1 MDELDLYINK
11 IRNVVSIKGNKNN
24 FFAPSEKYARSRK
37 RSIYISKNIKRG
49 EKFTKKN
56 IKIIRPG
63 KGLHSKYFE
72 GVLGKIAKKNLV
84 QGTPLKKSHLKS

>member
-1 MDELDLYINK
+1 M
-11 IRNVVSIKGNKNN
+11 KNLRK
-24 FFAPSEKYARSRK
+24 KY
-37 RSIYISKNIKRG
+37 
-49 EKFTKKN
+49 
-56 IKIIRPG
+56 KIIRPG